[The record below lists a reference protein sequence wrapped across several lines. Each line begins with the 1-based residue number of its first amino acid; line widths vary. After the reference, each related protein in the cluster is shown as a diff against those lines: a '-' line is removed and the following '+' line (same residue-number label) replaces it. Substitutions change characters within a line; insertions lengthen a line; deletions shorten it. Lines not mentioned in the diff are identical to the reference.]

1 MSTFVRELPS
11 LNVYKNLGEP
21 NAPSNYRG
29 NAMYMGEPDGPMRFI
44 KSLGMEVPTY
54 IDPRNDLK
62 TGYRNAGAHKSVD
75 YHIPPKM
82 RGPYKP
88 QDLADF
94 DESNH
99 YPTNEQGN
107 VRCSGL
113 KPGGL
118 ICQKVARNR
127 TGFCSNHGGALHPA
141 DKLFTAERG
150 IMPSTPEKLDRHQ
163 KVEMGIIPVSEL
175 SDEEIAKG
183 QIRMDNGTFSPT
195 SPALSNRI
203 QSAIRAE
210 FFKRADRFVQENVM
224 DMLKEMRN
232 IALST
237 VSEDKDKI
245 AAIQWMTERVLGKTP
260 DVIITNKTDSPFE
273 TMMGD
278 VLGGSRESYRNQASQ
293 PPGGMTVIEGEIS
306 NAVTILDQDDDEQED
321 SETSS
326 PMVLEE
332 RNLSNDGNAT
342 QAAIASSA
350 AVASNE
356 ALVTQKGQAP
366 SGSLGSG
373 DLLPGPGAPAENEND
388 PVVIARKKREI
399 RERRRKARNRRYAAK
414 SRGFNTIEDLPYEV
428 VFRQVKLGGK
438 LVTRM
443 KLIAPED
450 QKSPK
455 VR

>member
-11 LNVYKNLGEP
+11 LDLYKNLGEVP
-21 NAPSNYRG
+21 VPSNYRG

-62 TGYRNAGAHKSVD
+62 TGYRTAEAHKSVD

-94 DESNH
+94 DETNH
-99 YPTNEQGN
+99 YPTNENGN

-113 KPGGL
+113 KPSGL
-118 ICQKVARNR
+118 ICQKTARNR

-175 SDEEIAKG
+175 SDEEIARG
-183 QIRMDNGTFSPT
+183 QVRMDNGTFSPT

-232 IALST
+232 IALSI

-245 AAIQWMTERVLGKTP
+245 TAIQWMTERVLGKTP
-260 DVIITNKTDSPFE
+260 DVIITNKTDSPFD

-306 NAVTILDQDDDEQED
+306 DARIVLDDEGEIEDDEQANQPQMAIETMVVEQQPVED
-321 SETSS
+321 
-326 PMVLEE
+326 
-332 RNLSNDGNAT
+332 
-342 QAAIASSA
+342 
-350 AVASNE
+350 
-356 ALVTQKGQAP
+356 
-366 SGSLGSG
+366 
-373 DLLPGPGAPAENEND
+373 END

-399 RERRRKARNRRYAAK
+399 RDRRRKARNRRYAAK

-428 VFRQVKLGGK
+428 VFKQVKLGGQM
-438 LVTRM
+438 VTRM

>member
-21 NAPSNYRG
+21 NTPSNYRG

-62 TGYRNAGAHKSVD
+62 TEYRNAGAHKSVD
-75 YHIPPKM
+75 YHIPPNM

-94 DESNH
+94 DEGNH
-99 YPTNEQGN
+99 YPTNDQGN

-113 KPGGL
+113 KAGGL

-183 QIRMDNGTFSPT
+183 QVRMENGTFSPT

-232 IALST
+232 IAMST

-245 AAIQWMTERVLGKTP
+245 TAIQWMTERVLGKTP

-306 NAVTILDQDDDEQED
+306 DARIVLDDEGETEGDEQADEPQMAIETVVVEQQPVED
-321 SETSS
+321 
-326 PMVLEE
+326 
-332 RNLSNDGNAT
+332 
-342 QAAIASSA
+342 
-350 AVASNE
+350 
-356 ALVTQKGQAP
+356 
-366 SGSLGSG
+366 
-373 DLLPGPGAPAENEND
+373 END

-399 RERRRKARNRRYAAK
+399 RDRRRKDRNRRYAAK

-428 VFRQVKLGGK
+428 VFKQVKLGGQMM
-438 LVTRM
+438 TRM